1 MSEICKAI
9 LKKAMNVLKFLSFVV
24 SVYTLAASVAG
35 AAAFEPWTYKGKIS
49 WKHPSGKNIVG
60 RFVET
65 SVDDDILRIIREA
78 GTGEYF
84 AEMQLIGNGSHL
96 SEPAH
101 FFVLDAPKIAGAVK
115 LAKVAASVWPNPGGN
130 GGSIV
135 AELPT
140 AHLDAWKAGS
150 GNLMG
155 VTYIFGNSSSL
166 SNFKTYYFSGK
177 NFGDALDQLEKS
189 AAADNTP
196 SSDETFLYLADL
208 LTRELP
214 RLRYRDGHNANVRR
228 ITSSSST
235 FEIGVF
241 YREVSDIIPF
251 NQIGEINLIT
261 RLDENNS
268 CSGPTKGTYVD
279 LYLRCANNLSCVNAD
294 RFHERIPPLKDAFLA
309 FCSDTVGRQAARNA
323 ARSIKLLSE
332 SNGHSV
338 EFSDPNT
345 VKSFFE

>member
-1 MSEICKAI
+1 
-9 LKKAMNVLKFLSFVV
+9 MNVLKFLSFVV
-24 SVYTLAASVAG
+24 SLYTLAASVAG
-35 AAAFEPWTYKGKIS
+35 AATFEPWTYKGKIS

-115 LAKVAASVWPNPGGN
+115 LAKVAASVWPNPGGS

-135 AELPT
+135 AELPP

-155 VTYIFGNSSSL
+155 ATYIFGNSSSL

-177 NFGDALDQLEKS
+177 NFGDALRLGYACDEAKFFWWEDPYMDGGMSQFAHRKLRQMVKTPLLQTEHIRLLEQ
-189 AAADNTP
+189 
-196 SSDETFLYLADL
+196 
-208 LTRELP
+208 
-214 RLRYRDGHNANVRR
+214 H
-228 ITSSSST
+228 
-235 FEIGVF
+235 
-241 YREVSDIIPF
+241 
-251 NQIGEINLIT
+251 
-261 RLDENNS
+261 
-268 CSGPTKGTYVD
+268 VD
-279 LYLRCANNLSCVNAD
+279 LVLPS
-294 RFHERIPPLKDAFLA
+294 
-309 FCSDTVGRQAARNA
+309 G
-323 ARSIKLLSE
+323 
-332 SNGHSV
+332 
-338 EFSDPNT
+338 
-345 VKSFFE
+345 VKSQILFLKWLMA